1 MVITSSHMFAFSF
14 WWKVPRWYMALEQ
27 IFVSARTIK
36 RHHHPGTRSGEIMG
50 QEKRRNV
57 LGGKVPQSGRGRPER
72 AGRGD
77 TAVRRLGG
85 DRVDKEPDTA
95 LLPSS
100 KDVQEVG
107 DENGR

>member
-1 MVITSSHMFAFSF
+1 
-14 WWKVPRWYMALEQ
+14 
-27 IFVSARTIK
+27 
-36 RHHHPGTRSGEIMG
+36 MG

-57 LGGKVPQSGRGRPER
+57 GGEVSQPGRGRPEG
-72 AGRGD
+72 AGN

-100 KDVQEVG
+100 KDVQEVK
-107 DENGR
+107 DEHGRMLPLRTGSRNLPPHAASV

>member
-1 MVITSSHMFAFSF
+1 
-14 WWKVPRWYMALEQ
+14 
-27 IFVSARTIK
+27 
-36 RHHHPGTRSGEIMG
+36 MG

-57 LGGKVPQSGRGRPER
+57 GGEVPQPGRGRPEG

-100 KDVQEVG
+100 KDVQEVE

>member
-1 MVITSSHMFAFSF
+1 
-14 WWKVPRWYMALEQ
+14 
-27 IFVSARTIK
+27 
-36 RHHHPGTRSGEIMG
+36 MG

-57 LGGKVPQSGRGRPER
+57 GGEVPQSGRGRPER

-85 DRVDKEPDTA
+85 ERVDKEPDTA
-95 LLPSS
+95 LLPSR